1 MNFSKNFK
9 IGRKEIGRGKPTYII
24 AEIGS
29 NHNQN
34 LNLAIEMI
42 EQAADAGANA
52 VKFQSILFNKLY
64 QKEYESKKF
73 YDWFKSIE
81 LNEKWYPIL
90 IKHAKKNN
98 LEFLSSPTYS
108 GAIDLFNKYNLK
120 AIKIASPQ
128 FQGDHEIVKKAALTG
143 KPLILSTGYALEK
156 EIKFIKDL
164 CFKYKNRK
172 LVFLHCVSKY
182 PTAYKET
189 NLIFLN
195 KLKQL
200 TGCLVGFS
208 DHSQGYHLPIAA
220 VTLGA
225 SIIEKHVTKNRNSK
239 GPDHHFAMHF
249 NEFKEMVLR
258 IREVESAF
266 GDSIKSSLPKVVKNY
281 KNNIIKKAFSNKLIK
296 KNEIIEN
303 KNLKWLRCSKKG
315 IDRNMNY
322 FSNKIIIANKNI
334 KPNTLITIKDVIINK
349 NK

>member
-1 MNFSKNFK
+1 
-9 IGRKEIGRGKPTYII
+9 
-24 AEIGS
+24 
-29 NHNQN
+29 
-34 LNLAIEMI
+34 MI

-90 IKHAKKNN
+90 IKHAKNN

-108 GAIDLFNKYNLK
+108 GAIDLFNQYNLK

-266 GDSIKSSLPKVVKNY
+266 GDSIKSSLQKLSKY
-281 KNNIIKKAFSNKLIK
+281 KNNIIKKLFQ
-296 KNEIIEN
+296 
-303 KNLKWLRCSKKG
+303 
-315 IDRNMNY
+315 
-322 FSNKIIIANKNI
+322 
-334 KPNTLITIKDVIINK
+334 IN
-349 NK
+349 